1 VTLEFDEDRV
11 DPYDRA
17 LAYVWVPGLGG
28 ELYNETLVGVGLARV
43 DTVEPNTKYE
53 ERFVAA
59 ERAARDGDFG
69 IWATD
74 PCARSELRRP
84 TPPSPEPRP
93 EPRAEP
99 TPTPPLTPEPTPER
113 TLLEAGGPE
122 NCPVPLMPDGGC
134 QVEYPHERGDLCYR

>member
-1 VTLEFDEDRV
+1 MTLEFDEDRV
-11 DPYDRA
+11 DPYGRA
-17 LAYVWVPGLGG
+17 LAYVWLPDLGG

-59 ERAARDGDFG
+59 ERFARDLDIG
-69 IWATD
+69 IWSAD
-74 PCARSELRRP
+74 PCAGSELRRP

-99 TPTPPLTPEPTPER
+99 TLTPPPTPER

-122 NCPVPLMPDGGC
+122 NGPVLLIPDGGC
-134 QVEYPHERGDLCYR
+134 QVEYPTERGALCYR